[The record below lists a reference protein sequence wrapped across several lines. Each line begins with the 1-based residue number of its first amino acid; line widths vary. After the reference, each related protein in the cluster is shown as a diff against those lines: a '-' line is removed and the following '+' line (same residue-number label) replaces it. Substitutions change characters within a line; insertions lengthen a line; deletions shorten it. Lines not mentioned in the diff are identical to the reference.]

1 MTDFLTFAGVR
12 ASDTPRADGYLQMS
26 ETWPT

>member
-12 ASDTPRADGYLQMS
+12 TSDTPGADAYLQMS